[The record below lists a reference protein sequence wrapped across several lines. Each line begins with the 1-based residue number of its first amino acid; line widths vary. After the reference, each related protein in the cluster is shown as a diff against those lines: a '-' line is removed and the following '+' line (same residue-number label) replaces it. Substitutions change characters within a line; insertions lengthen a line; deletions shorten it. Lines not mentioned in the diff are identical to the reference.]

1 MSLNVSGSKYVIV
14 YDPTIRLNY
23 SEKVIFAKLVTSRKS
38 DKAKVDEETGEI
50 LTDADGKQI
59 MRREYS
65 RWEARFVGNA
75 LEAAKG
81 LRNGDRIDIVNGWMV
96 NEPYMGN
103 DKKEHY
109 SSYVVISEFTLSDVA
124 EGEDEN
130 IVEDALEEV

>member
-1 MSLNVSGSKYVIV
+1 MSLNVSDSKYVTV

-38 DKAKVDEETGEI
+38 DKATGEI

-130 IVEDALEEV
+130 TVEDALEEV

>member
-1 MSLNVSGSKYVIV
+1 MSLNVSDSKYVTV

-50 LTDADGKQI
+50 LTDTDGKQI

-130 IVEDALEEV
+130 TVEDALEEV

>member
-1 MSLNVSGSKYVIV
+1 MSLNVSGSKYVTV

-109 SSYVVISEFTLSDVA
+109 SSYVVISEFTLSVVA

-130 IVEDALEEV
+130 TVEDALEEV